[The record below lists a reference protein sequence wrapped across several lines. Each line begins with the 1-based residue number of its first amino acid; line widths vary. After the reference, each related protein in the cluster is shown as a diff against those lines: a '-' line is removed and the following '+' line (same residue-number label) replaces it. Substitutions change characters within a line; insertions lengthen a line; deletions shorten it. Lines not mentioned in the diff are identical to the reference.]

1 MNSIIKKAIMENLSK
16 TKSTKQN
23 FDLEFN
29 QHFNQ
34 LVNRA
39 LEFGKKINQLEQHH
53 NLEFEKEMEQ
63 NKVDRWKVNLVFDN
77 EKYWKDSQCIGYLT
91 YTISPKKGG
100 KKVNIYFEYNESFN
114 EVLRLYY
121 SHSLKYNGDDYVVK
135 SFELPKSMTEYEWII
150 FDMDSYLNTY
160 WIEDVFS
167 SHLSKHIG
175 LEESKIQF
183 KIYSQYRRLHNQ
195 LIMDGVIRSGMRY
208 KNFIKNFGNAF
219 ISKEEDILNFRRRDI
234 YDRLNAIGYDA
245 ICSLIKHKQPYTPLK
260 ELSEYEVAQMD
271 KLNNLLNAA

>member
-1 MNSIIKKAIMENLSK
+1 MNSITKKAIMETLSQ
-16 TKSTKQN
+16 TKPTKQN

-34 LVNRA
+34 LVDRA
-39 LEFGKKINQLEQHH
+39 LEFGKTIDKLEQQH

-63 NKVDRWKVNLVFDN
+63 NKVDRWKVNLVFGSG
-77 EKYWKDSQCIGYLT
+77 KYWKESKCIGYIT
-91 YTISPKKGG
+91 YSISPKKGG
-100 KKVNIYFEYNESFN
+100 KKVNIYFEYDESFN
-114 EVLRLYY
+114 EILRLYY
-121 SHSLKYNGDDYVVK
+121 SHSFKYNGDDYVVR
-135 SFELPKSMTEYEWII
+135 SFELPKSITEYEWII
-150 FDMDSYLNTY
+150 FDLDSYLNTY
-160 WIEDVFS
+160 WIETVFA

-183 KIYSQYRRLHNQ
+183 KIYSQFRRLNNQ
-195 LIMDGVIRSGMRY
+195 LITDGVIRSGMRY

-219 ISKEEDILNFRRRDI
+219 ISNEEDVLNFRRRDI

-260 ELSEYEVAQMD
+260 ELSEYEIAQMD